1 MTILQTPNAVTRR
14 DMAEIFPSSFHSNL
28 RQSLTGHLAFD
39 HSNLQFES
47 QHDMKV
53 IGGSSA
59 LTRIS
64 DGSTLLIA
72 L

>member
-1 MTILQTPNAVTRR
+1 MPRYSFI
-14 DMAEIFPSSFHSNL
+14 FHSNL
-28 RQSLTGHLAFD
+28 RQILDRHLAFD

-53 IGGSSA
+53 IGGFIGID
-59 LTRIS
+59 TDQRR
-64 DGSTLLIA
+64 STLLIA